1 MIKKMKLKKI
11 DFKGLKFNG
20 VKFKLEKINNFK
32 LATKTAIMIT
42 GLLVFVFVVLIS
54 FTINSASGA
63 IGETVKAEFAA
74 DAYSNSLQVQAI
86 VDTAEETA
94 KSLQDYL
101 QVAFKKNQ
109 LNKLVLDK
117 EEILADGTKII
128 YKQNST
134 KQSEVYGKE
143 ISLASYDIENFILE
157 TAYSTVKHDANI
169 VGMAVAF
176 EQNKFDNAI
185 KDYSVYVNDEG
196 AESREPQSLGN
207 YSTYSQNNY
216 YINPQ
221 KTKEPYFTNPYTN
234 QGKTIITVSYPVSF
248 NGAVQAVVMVDID
261 VLSFAKIKSTD
272 EKYPSMYANI
282 ITDEGVIV
290 YDSEGADA
298 IGNSLDEYFK
308 DKAEY
313 SKITNGFTGGV
324 EFSAQTIR
332 EDGRAVSRFFSP
344 VVVGNR
350 LWWAQ
355 TIVNT
360 EEVYDD
366 INSLKM
372 VMILMSVIALFL
384 IIIPV
389 NIVLK
394 RMLKPIGGVVDAANQ
409 IAEGNLDIHI
419 EAKTNDEI
427 GMLSRAFSTMAEN
440 LNVIIMDIGYILGEL
455 AQGNFQI
462 ISQHLNDYV
471 GDYRKILLAIRNLKE
486 TQNGI
491 MMQISQTAEQVSL
504 GSEQVA
510 SGAQALSQGATE
522 QASGIEELSA
532 TITDITA
539 KIKANAD
546 AAVYAS
552 NLSIEAGKEVEN
564 GSLHMESMMVAMEE
578 ITSTSKD
585 IGKIIKTI
593 DDIAFQTNIL
603 ALNAAVEAARAG
615 MAGKGFAVV
624 ADEVRNLAQKSAQ
637 AAKNTT
643 ALIEKTIKA
652 VNNGTKIADE
662 TAKSLEIIV
671 EKSTAVNEKII
682 KIAHASE
689 EQANAVYQ
697 INQGVEQ
704 ISAVVQTNSAT
715 AEESAAASEELSGQ
729 ALIMKELVGR
739 FKLMDDTTANL
750 IKKLDNAKNEN
761 AVKVVEDGTYS
772 EKFVSEFD
780 ANNNKY

>member
-20 VKFKLEKINNFK
+20 DKFKLEKFNNLK

-42 GLLVFVFVVLIS
+42 GLLVVVFVVLIS
-54 FTINSASGA
+54 FTVNSASGA
-63 IGETVKAEFAA
+63 IGKTVKAEFSS
-74 DAYSNSLQVQAI
+74 DAYGNALQVQAI
-86 VDTAEETA
+86 IDTADSTA
-94 KSLQDYL
+94 QSLQDYL
-101 QVAFKKNQ
+101 QITFKKSQ

-117 EEILADGTKII
+117 EEILADGTKVI

-143 ISLASYDIENFILE
+143 ISLSNYNIENYILE
-157 TAYSTVKHDANI
+157 TAYTTVKNNPDI
-169 VGMAVAF
+169 VGMGVAF
-176 EQNKFDNAI
+176 EPSKFDTAI
-185 KDYSVYVNDEG
+185 KDYTMYINDEG
-196 AESREPQSLGN
+196 AESREPQSLGD
-207 YSTYSQNNY
+207 YAAYSQRDY
-216 YINPQ
+216 YSNPLE
-221 KTKEPYFTNPYTN
+221 TKKPYFTNPFEYE
-234 QGKTIITVSYPVSF
+234 GKKIITVSYPVIY
-248 NGAVQAVVMVDID
+248 NGSVQAVVMVDID
-261 VLSFAKIKSTD
+261 VSSFAKIKSTD

-282 ITDEGVIV
+282 ITDDGVIV
-290 YDSEGADA
+290 YDSESTDD
-298 IGNSLDEYFK
+298 IGHNLNEFFK
-308 DKAEY
+308 NKDEY
-313 SKITNGFTGGV
+313 SKITNGFAGGA
-324 EFSAQTIR
+324 EFNTQTIR
-332 EDGRAVSRFFSP
+332 EDGRSVSRFFRP
-344 VVVGNR
+344 VTVGDR

-355 TIVNT
+355 TVLNT

-366 INSLKM
+366 VNTLKM
-372 VMILMSVIALFL
+372 IMILMAAIALVV

-389 NIVLK
+389 NIVLRK
-394 RMLKPIGGVVDAANQ
+394 MLRPIGGVVEAANQ
-409 IAEGNLDIHI
+409 IAEGKLDIHI
-419 EAKTNDEI
+419 EVKSNDEI
-427 GMLSRAFSTMAEN
+427 GMLSKAFSAMAEN
-440 LNVIIMDIGYILGEL
+440 LNVIIVDIGYILGEL
-455 AQGNFQI
+455 ADGNFQL
-462 ISQHLNDYV
+462 ISQHINDYV
-471 GDYRKILLAIRNLKE
+471 GDYRKILLAIRHMKE
-486 TQNGI
+486 NQNSI
-491 MMQISQTAEQVSL
+491 MLQISQTAEQVSL

-546 AAVYAS
+546 DAVYAS
-552 NLSIEAGKEVEN
+552 GLSGEAGKEVEN
-564 GSLHMESMMVAMEE
+564 GSLHMQSMMAAMGE
-578 ITSTSKD
+578 ITNTSKE
-585 IGKIIKTI
+585 ISKIIKTI

-624 ADEVRNLAQKSAQ
+624 ADEVRNLAQKSAE

-643 ALIEKTIKA
+643 ALIESTIKA

-662 TAKSLEIIV
+662 TAKSLGIIV
-671 EKSTAVNEKII
+671 EKTSSVNETIK
-682 KIAHASE
+682 KIAKASE
-689 EQANAVYQ
+689 EQASAVYQ

-750 IKKLDNAKNEN
+750 IKKLDNTQNEN
-761 AVKVVEDGTYS
+761 TVKEVENGTHSKKYYS
-772 EKFVSEFD
+772 NFD
-780 ANNNKY
+780 INNNKY